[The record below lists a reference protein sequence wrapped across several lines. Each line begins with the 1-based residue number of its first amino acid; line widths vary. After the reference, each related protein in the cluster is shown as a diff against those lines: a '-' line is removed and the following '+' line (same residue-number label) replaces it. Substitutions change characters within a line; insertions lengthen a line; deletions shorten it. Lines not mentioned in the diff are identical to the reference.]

1 MVKDV
6 TKGCNVKGNPAKII
20 GNLKKKKKKRENIDK
35 GKSLFDSEEINRRI
49 QLWDD
54 FIKGEQKC

>member
-6 TKGCNVKGNPAKII
+6 PKGCIVEGNPAKII
-20 GNLKKKKKKRENIDK
+20 GNFEALKKKRENIDK

-49 QLWDD
+49 QLWVD